1 MRSLLCSFLFL
12 APLGALGCATSEPPP
27 ARPANEDQPRAFS
40 EARRLEDQAIKSV
53 KSAHQTRD
61 VVKRQEFYDLA
72 LAQLRDARKLY
83 EDELIRDPG
92 TPERRRAIEAEMDRL
107 SERIR
112 RLHEER
118 PHR

>member
-1 MRSLLCSFLFL
+1 MRSLLCSLLFL

-27 ARPANEDQPRAFS
+27 ARPANEDQPRAL
-40 EARRLEDQAIKSV
+40 EQARQLEDQAINSV

-61 VVKRQEFYDLA
+61 VTKRQEFYDIA
-72 LAQLRDARKLY
+72 LGQLRSARKLY
-83 EDELIRDPG
+83 EDELISDPG
-92 TPERRRAIEAEMDRL
+92 TPERKRAIEAEMDRL

-112 RLHEER
+112 RIHEER